1 MLNCKEVS
9 LLVVQSQE
17 ELPLRFSQK
26 MSVGIHLLICRG
38 CRAFKKQ
45 MTFLQHFIKHTDND
59 DFVDVKLPEQAKE
72 RIKQTLLNHF

>member
-1 MLNCKEVS
+1 MLSCKEVS

-17 ELPLRFSQK
+17 LPLHFSQK

-45 MTFLQHFIKHTDND
+45 MTFLQHFIKCTEHD
-59 DFVDVKLPEQAKE
+59 DFVEVSLPEQAKE
-72 RIKQTLLNHF
+72 RIKQTLLNRF

>member
-1 MLNCKEVS
+1 MLSCKKVS
-9 LLVVQSQE
+9 LLVVQSQ

-45 MTFLQHFIKHTDND
+45 MTFLQHFIKRTDND
-59 DFVDVKLPEQAKE
+59 DFVDVNLPKQAKE